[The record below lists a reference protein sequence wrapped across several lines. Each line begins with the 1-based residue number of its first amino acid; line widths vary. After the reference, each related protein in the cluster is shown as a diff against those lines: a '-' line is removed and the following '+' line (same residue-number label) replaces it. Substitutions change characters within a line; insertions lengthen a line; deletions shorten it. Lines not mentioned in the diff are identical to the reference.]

1 MGKKMLLFAISENNI
16 KLFIQNCLILS
27 LKTATHKTEHE
38 NKLLVPPKKTRY
50 M

>member
-16 KLFIQNCLILS
+16 KLFIQNLS